1 MYSSII
7 CIFNLGKIGRKGIEP
22 STALAIEF
30 TAQPIIPTNGTFLYL
45 FEEVLLMFIKPV
57 QFPLHEPYFDLT
69 LIRTAHTKNP
79 TITFHI
85 NPIIHLRIIR
95 KQTYCTSSFQHATSG

>member
-1 MYSSII
+1 MASILYI
-7 CIFNLGKIGRKGIEP
+7 IIGRKGIEP
-22 STALAIEF
+22 STASAIEF

-69 LIRTAHTKNP
+69 LIKVTHTKFLRTN
-79 TITFHI
+79 IL
-85 NPIIHLRIIR
+85 IIYLPCVLIYSVNNILFNLNVMR
-95 KQTYCTSSFQHATSG
+95 